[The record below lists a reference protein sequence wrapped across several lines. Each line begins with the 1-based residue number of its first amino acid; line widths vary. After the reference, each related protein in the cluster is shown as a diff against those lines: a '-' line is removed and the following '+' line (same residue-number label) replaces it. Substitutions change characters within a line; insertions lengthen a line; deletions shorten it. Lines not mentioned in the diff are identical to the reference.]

1 MEERYI
7 RQSELRAFLRKQVVL
22 SRRRAKAA
30 LELNRDESMGKNT
43 VEEKKIILLQRAE
56 EEMIVELWR
65 WASENSCRGE
75 LVLFTGEGPGASGET
90 APPGPK
96 SPESSPVR

>member
-1 MEERYI
+1 MKEKYI

-22 SRRRAKAA
+22 SRRRARAA
-30 LELNRDESMGKNT
+30 LELNRDESMGEDA

-65 WASENSCRGE
+65 WASENSCMGD
-75 LVLFTGEGPGASGET
+75 LVLFTGEGPGVSRKNSA
-90 APPGPK
+90 
-96 SPESSPVR
+96 